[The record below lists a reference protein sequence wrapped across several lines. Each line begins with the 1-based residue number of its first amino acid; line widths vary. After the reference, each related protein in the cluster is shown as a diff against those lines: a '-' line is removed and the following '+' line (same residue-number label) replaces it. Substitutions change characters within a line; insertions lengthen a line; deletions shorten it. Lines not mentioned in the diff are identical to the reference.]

1 MSRAIPYS
9 LAVHLLAF
17 ASLALAQSPETVF
30 KAEVNLQ
37 SVAVQVT
44 DGQGRDVRGL
54 SAADFTVLEDG
65 RPQKI
70 AFFGAENQPI
80 SLLVLLDSSSSMRSS
95 LKLEKALT
103 LLGPLTRRN
112 LPEDEIF
119 LTPFTD
125 LVGAIQTLS
134 AGQRASLPAVNMP
147 SMGGG
152 TALYDAIATGLCHM
166 RPARNIRQA
175 VVVITDGADQHSRLR
190 LEQLIQL
197 AQASKPQL
205 FMIGFFDPYEYDRY
219 RQSGNTISL
228 VNGREVDNP
237 LRFFGRIAKET
248 GAESFFPKSDHDL
261 EQVIGRLLGILQ
273 AQYTLAYYPQD
284 IGKYR
289 RIQVKVKRS
298 GVVVAARHSAGSEG
312 TDQEPVRFLATSCQ
326 VSPADHPYPW
336 EPHVTKSPSNGMIYQ
351 DDFSDPRSGWPNH
364 PGSRYVPGGY
374 ELRLAGDSGH
384 VEADS
389 PFRGDG
395 VDLTAPA
402 PGRSG
407 DMGHTAPG
415 DAVLAAYG
423 PVWRNFR
430 ASLSVE
436 GSGPAARGMAFR
448 LGAEGSYVLLVSGTG
463 RSGDVSFKLVKR
475 IFGYQGEIPIL
486 PWTRVTGQALAAD
499 TSAGKS
505 IRITVECRGDR
516 IAILL
521 NGVQAAAID
530 DASFPDGDVGMMQF
544 GSGRTLF
551 RDLRVEG
558 LP

>member
-1 MSRAIPYS
+1 MSRAISYS

-205 FMIGFFDPYEYDRY
+205 FMIGFFDPFEYDRY

-284 IGKYR
+284 IAKYR
-289 RIQVKVKRS
+289 RIQVKVKRN

-326 VSPADHPYPW
+326 VSPS
-336 EPHVTKSPSNGMIYQ
+336 VRMVS
-351 DDFSDPRSGWPNH
+351 
-364 PGSRYVPGGY
+364 VP
-374 ELRLAGDSGH
+374 
-384 VEADS
+384 
-389 PFRGDG
+389 PF
-395 VDLTAPA
+395 
-402 PGRSG
+402 
-407 DMGHTAPG
+407 
-415 DAVLAAYG
+415 
-423 PVWRNFR
+423 
-430 ASLSVE
+430 
-436 GSGPAARGMAFR
+436 GMASMAFKTR
-448 LGAEGSYVLLVSGTG
+448 LPSARPSCSGSASMGGNPGVSSILGWMGGCPGA
-463 RSGDVSFKLVKR
+463 
-475 IFGYQGEIPIL
+475 
-486 PWTRVTGQALAAD
+486 
-499 TSAGKS
+499 
-505 IRITVECRGDR
+505 
-516 IAILL
+516 
-521 NGVQAAAID
+521 
-530 DASFPDGDVGMMQF
+530 ASCA
-544 GSGRTLF
+544 R
-551 RDLRVEG
+551 
-558 LP
+558 